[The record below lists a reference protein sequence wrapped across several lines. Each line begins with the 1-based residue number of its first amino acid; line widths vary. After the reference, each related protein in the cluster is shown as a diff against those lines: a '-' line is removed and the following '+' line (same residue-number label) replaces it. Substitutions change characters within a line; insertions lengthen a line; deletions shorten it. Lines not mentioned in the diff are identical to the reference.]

1 MCIDWESKGTVPFK
15 EVLKGRRWWKHA
27 EWTGLSWEVSETN
40 SNNSVSVGLSGK
52 VISFKGH
59 LKTRIVT
66 FSWEL
71 HFYFGWLAKSEM
83 CTYIQSCI
91 TQLFSNIIKKSHWLD
106 PGLFGSEWSLAAFRQ
121 YAIFSSSC
129 VHDEYLKILHKSFIH

>member
-27 EWTGLSWEVSETN
+27 EWTGLDWEVSEMN
-40 SNNSVSVGLSGK
+40 SNNSISVGLSGK

-59 LKTRIVT
+59 LKTRIVS

-91 TQLFSNIIKKSHWLD
+91 TQHFQHYKNISLVRSRLVWGWVIPCSLQTVCHFLLFLCTWWI
-106 PGLFGSEWSLAAFRQ
+106 SETENTS
-121 YAIFSSSC
+121 
-129 VHDEYLKILHKSFIH
+129 